1 MIVKDSSTGFLQVE
15 SNDVVCVL
23 VASGLDRAAEGLI
36 GAGQRL
42 AGTLGGKLRI
52 LALANQS
59 ERDIEQLTRYGDQV
73 VIVRSADMEAGL
85 PEACLAGLESALRE
99 SNPAAILFGNDTLSQ
114 ELPARLA
121 HRLGG
126 SAVGDAQEGSVHDGK
141 IRVARSVYGG
151 KAMAIVEL
159 QKTPA
164 VIWMRAHA
172 QTPAEP
178 KASRVGL
185 VTIEP
190 QLGTYA
196 KTALK
201 ECHVE
206 PCEGVRLEDATV
218 IVSGGRGLGG
228 AEQFAHLKQLADV
241 MNAQMAASRAACD
254 SGWVPHSWQVGQTG
268 KKVAPELYLAVALS
282 GSSQHLMGIADA
294 KAIVAI
300 NIDSNAPIFKHCQF
314 GIVEDYRNVIGPLQ
328 EKLAAKLA

>member
-1 MIVKDSSTGFLQVE
+1 MIVKDSSQGLLQVD

-42 AGTLGGKLRI
+42 AGALGGKLRI
-52 LALANQS
+52 LALGSQS
-59 ERDIEQLTRYGDQV
+59 DGDFELLARMGDQV
-73 VIVRSADMEAGL
+73 VIVRSTEMEAVL
-85 PEACLAGLESALRE
+85 PEACLAGLESVLKD

-114 ELPARLA
+114 ELPVRLA

-126 SAVGDAQEGSVHDGK
+126 SAVGDAQEISVHNGK
-141 IRVARSVYGG
+141 LRVARSVYGG
-151 KAMAIVEL
+151 KALAVVEL

-164 VIWMRAHA
+164 VIWMRARA
-172 QTPAEP
+172 QAPAEP
-178 KASRVGL
+178 RKSKVEL
-185 VTIEP
+185 ETIEP
-190 QLGTYA
+190 ELGTYA
-196 KTALK
+196 KTALV
-201 ECHVE
+201 ERHVE
-206 PCEGVRLEDATV
+206 SCEGVRLEDATV

-228 AEQFAHLKQLADV
+228 AEPFAQLKQLADV

-294 KAIVAI
+294 KAIAAI

-314 GIVEDYRNVIGPLQ
+314 GIVEDYRNVIGPLL